1 MDFRIYMLL
10 IGLLIAVVAVTGW
23 FVLAASFRSQ
33 ERRRRSLENRW
44 RLRQRWESEIAD
56 GLGQR

>member
-1 MDFRIYMLL
+1 
-10 IGLLIAVVAVTGW
+10 
-23 FVLAASFRSQ
+23 VLAASFRSQ

-44 RLRQRWESEIAD
+44 RLRQRWESEISD